1 MNINKVFVLGRLTA
15 DPVSRTTPSGQQV
28 TTFSLATNRV
38 WYDKTNGK
46 KEDVEFH
53 NIVVWGR
60 QADVAARFLTK
71 GGMAFIEG
79 RLQTRSWDDK
89 SGGKR
94 RTTEIVAESLQL
106 GPRAM
111 GASNNPLG
119 GAVPSDRQS
128 GFAPAESASGREAA
142 AADMPSVDLDAA
154 VPMPEAPA
162 GEGDIRPEDLN
173 F

>member
-28 TTFSLATNRV
+28 ATFSLATNRV
-38 WYDKTNGK
+38 WYDKVNGK

-71 GGMAFIEG
+71 GGMAFVEG

-89 SGGKR
+89 AGGKR

-111 GASNNPLG
+111 GMGAG
-119 GAVPSDRQS
+119 GENRQS
-128 GFAPAESASGREAA
+128 GFVPKAA
-142 AADMPSVDLDAA
+142 QDRDAGVPEMPSVDMDA
-154 VPMPEAPA
+154 EAPLPEFPA
-162 GEGDIRPEDLN
+162 AEGDIRPEDLN

>member
-1 MNINKVFVLGRLTA
+1 MNLNKVFLLGRLTA

-28 TTFSLATNRV
+28 ATFSLATNRV

-60 QADVAARFLTK
+60 QADVAQRFLTK
-71 GGMAFIEG
+71 GGAVFIEG
-79 RLQTRSWDDK
+79 RLQTRTWDDK
-89 SGGKR
+89 AGGKR

-106 GPRAM
+106 GPR
-111 GASNNPLG
+111 PLG
-119 GAVPSDRQS
+119 AGAFPDRQS
-128 GFAPAESASGREAA
+128 GFAPSAPFGVGGGVNQPA
-142 AADMPSVDLDAA
+142 PSSEIPSIDLDAE
-154 VPMPEAPA
+154 VPIPTVPSQ
-162 GEGDIRPEDLN
+162 EGDIRPEDLN

>member
-28 TTFSLATNRV
+28 ATFSLATNRV
-38 WYDKTNGK
+38 WYDKANGK

-53 NIVVWGR
+53 NIVVWGK
-60 QADVAARFLTK
+60 QADVATRFLTK
-71 GGMAFIEG
+71 GGMAFVEG

-89 SGGKR
+89 AGGKR

-111 GASNNPLG
+111 GMGASAG
-119 GAVPSDRQS
+119 GENRQS
-128 GFAPAESASGREAA
+128 GFVPKAPEGRDGAA
-142 AADMPSVDLDAA
+142 PEMPSVDLDAEA
-154 VPMPEAPA
+154 PMPEFPSA
-162 GEGDIRPEDLN
+162 EGDIRPEDLN